1 MLLDANVLAAQLE
14 RESAGADV
22 ALRANFERDAAVGE
36 EIHQRGIVDSGDA
49 VADAFHAEHLDGFA
63 NFLGAAHFSGMDQ
76 AMQAEFGSLVVD
88 RAKVFSGH
96 AEFVAA
102 SAEGDDGFGRTLPGG
117 FQNAGSRFVA
127 ELADGVKNIID
138 AQPAAC
144 KWFRSAKD
152 GFEVG
157 LGGLLSE

>member
-1 MLLDANVLAAQLE
+1 
-14 RESAGADV
+14 
-22 ALRANFERDAAVGE
+22 
-36 EIHQRGIVDSGDA
+36 
-49 VADAFHAEHLDGFA
+49 
-63 NFLGAAHFSGMDQ
+63 MDQ
-76 AMQAEFGSLVVD
+76 AMQAEFGGLVVD

-117 FQNAGSRFVA
+117 FQNAGGGFGA

-138 AQPAAC
+138 AQAAVC
-144 KWFRSAKD
+144 KWFRCAKD

-157 LGGLLSE
+157 LGALLAKKHDADGKRDLGVDDALRE